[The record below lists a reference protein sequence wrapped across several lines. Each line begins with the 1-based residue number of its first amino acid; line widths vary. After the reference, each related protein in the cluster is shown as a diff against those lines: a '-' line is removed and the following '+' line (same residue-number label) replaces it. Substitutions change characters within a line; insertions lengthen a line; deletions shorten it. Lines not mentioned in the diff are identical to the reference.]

1 MSKAQKRY
9 SKQRKQKYEIHR
21 SVQSL
26 IPIDA
31 IWEDGIFKSG
41 NFYSKCYR
49 FADINYKVAS
59 DKDKQGMLD
68 RYATYV
74 LNGIDN
80 NAIAQIG
87 AFHHRPTKWD
97 ALARVGIPL
106 TGDENDRLREE
117 CNRIISGES
126 GQRTC

>member
-9 SKQRKQKYEIHR
+9 SKQRTQKYEIHR

-31 IWEDGIFKSG
+31 IREDGIFKSG

-97 ALARVGIPL
+97 ALA
-106 TGDENDRLREE
+106 
-117 CNRIISGES
+117 
-126 GQRTC
+126 